1 MKRALVVINPI
12 SGAGRVD
19 AGGSSEVDV
28 ARRALAVGG
37 FDATVVV
44 TTGPGHASEATRHAC
59 AQGAELVV
67 AWGGDGTMNEVARVL
82 AFGAGAVGPGARRIG
97 QRPGARPRRA
107 ARSAGRPG
115 RGRRR
120 PPVADRRRGRERGA
134 VLQRGRARSRR
145 PHRSR
150 VRRAGGAGAACG
162 ATSRSPRRSWRA
174 TRRATTTSRG
184 RAGTPRRGPCSSRS
198 PTHASTAATGASRRA
213 PCSTTAGSTSWWW
226 TTCRCGGCWHACPAS
241 FAARCSRAAAWPCT
255 RSRRARVATP
265 LRWELHLDGEP
276 SAGSEVLDVQVH
288 PGALTVIAPPDSTTP
303 RAVSH

>member
-59 AQGAELVV
+59 AQGVELVV

-82 AFGAGAVGPGARRIG
+82 AFGPVPLALVPGGSGNGLARDLGVPRDPPAALAVAAGGRPWRIDAGAVNGALFFNVAGLGLDARI
-97 QRPGARPRRA
+97 AHA
-107 ARSAGRPG
+107 FAE
-115 RGRRR
+115 
-120 PPVADRRRGRERGA
+120 RRGRGGLWRYVQIATQELARYQARDYDITWEGGHTEARALFIALANSRQYGGHGCIAPRA
-134 VLQRGRARSRR
+134 VLDDGRLDLVVVDDLPLWRVLARVPGFFRGTLQ
-145 PHRSR
+145 P
-150 VRRAGGAGAACG
+150 GGGVAMH
-162 ATSRSPRRSWRA
+162 P
-174 TRRATTTSRG
+174 
-184 RAGTPRRGPCSSRS
+184 
-198 PTHASTAATGASRRA
+198 
-213 PCSTTAGSTSWWW
+213 
-226 TTCRCGGCWHACPAS
+226 
-241 FAARCSRAAAWPCT
+241 FA
-255 RSRRARVATP
+255 RARVATP

-303 RAVSH
+303 RAISH